1 MRLYG
6 TIEKAE
12 PQEDGTIIV
21 TGYASSED
29 VDSQGEIVTAEA
41 MKAALPDYMKFANIR
56 EMHQMK
62 AAGVAL
68 EAEVQD
74 DGRTWL
80 RAHIVDD
87 DAVKKVQ
94 KQVYKGFSIGGRVT
108 GRDESNKAVITGLQ
122 LSEISLVD
130 RPANSQAVFSM
141 GKVDLEPEITLSKG
155 MYLVAQLATILDNL
169 NCLRQSSEWEEMMEG
184 DDSAVPAELKE
195 VVGNLSGVLRN
206 MVAEE
211 TEELTAAD
219 ETNNVILAASID
231 DVVKAGARNSNADL
245 EKIQSV
251 HDNAVALGAT
261 CSAEKAEPSINL
273 RKMARLEDRLTK
285 LASENSS
292 LKKRVDELEALP
304 KPPKAILKAVGK
316 NEDTPVVPKQEEEP
330 KDTLSAIKKVHS
342 MGGKP
347 IVY

>member
-1 MRLYG
+1 MQLYG

-12 PQEDGTIIV
+12 IQADGTIIV

-56 EMHQMK
+56 EMHQPK

-68 EAEVQD
+68 EAEVQE

-80 RAHIVDD
+80 MAHIVDE

-94 KQVYKGFSIGGRVT
+94 MQVYKGFSIGGRIT
-108 GRDESNKAVITGLQ
+108 GRDETNKSIITGLR

-130 RPANSQAVFSM
+130 RPANSQAIFSM
-141 GKVDLEPEITLSKG
+141 GKIDLEPSLSKG
-155 MYLVAQLATILDNL
+155 MYLIAQLAVILDSL

-184 DDSAVPAELKE
+184 DDSEVPAQLKE
-195 VVGNLSGVLRN
+195 VVGNLSGVLRD

-211 TEELTAAD
+211 TEELTSAD
-219 ETNNVILAASID
+219 EPTTIILAASTD
-231 DVVKAGARNSNADL
+231 EL
-245 EKIQSV
+245 
-251 HDNAVALGAT
+251 
-261 CSAEKAEPSINL
+261 EKAEHSINL
-273 RKMARLEDRLTK
+273 EKMAKLEDRLTK
-285 LASENSS
+285 LASENKS
-292 LKKRVDELEALP
+292 LQKRVEELEALP
-304 KPPKAILKAVGK
+304 KPPKAALKAVGK
-316 NEDTPVVPKQEEEP
+316 SEDTPVTLKQEEEP
-330 KDTLSAIKKVHS
+330 KDPLSAIKKVHS
-342 MGGKP
+342 AGGKA